1 MNWREQLESDG
12 FAFLR
17 GVLSPEAVA
26 GVLDDW
32 AEVTR
37 AHAGGE
43 ALLTGEGG
51 PAYGA
56 RNLLELWPRVAEL
69 ARAPAVREAL
79 REVLG
84 EAAGVV
90 RVLYFDKPPGHS
102 WALPWHKD
110 YSLAVEAHGPACRS
124 GGGNLP
130 QVPPLPP
137 PVFTKPT
144 VKAGVPHV
152 VAPQEVLDRML
163 TLRVHLDDVAPENGP
178 LRVVPG
184 SHRAYHQKDDPPR
197 QPVTLHCRA
206 GDVLL
211 MRPLVTHASGHSTPG
226 AGLHRRILHLECAAD
241 PTLSDGYRWKWFVGV
256 RPG

>member
-1 MNWREQLESDG
+1 MTWREQLEADG

-17 GVLSPEAVA
+17 GVFSPGAVA
-26 GVLDDW
+26 DVLAEW
-32 AEVTR
+32 VEVTR
-37 AHAGGE
+37 AHAGDD

-69 ARAPAVREAL
+69 AREPAVRDAL

-84 EAAGVV
+84 ESAGVV

-110 YSLAVEAHGPACRS
+110 YSLAVEAHGQ
-124 GGGNLP
+124 GGL
-130 QVPPLPP
+130 
-137 PVFTKPT
+137 FTKPT

-152 VAPQEVLDRML
+152 VAPKEVLDRML
-163 TLRVHLDDVAPENGP
+163 TLRVHLDAMTPENGP
-178 LRVVPG
+178 LRVIPG
-184 SHRAYHQKDDPPR
+184 SHRAYHQKGDPPR
-197 QPVTLHCRA
+197 QPVTLHCAA

-211 MRPLVTHASGHSTPG
+211 MRPLVTHASGHSAPG
-226 AGLHRRILHLECAAD
+226 AGLHRRVLHLECAAD
-241 PTLSDGYRWKWFVGV
+241 PTLPDGYRWKWFARVGHSL
-256 RPG
+256 RK